1 MDQAKQH
8 FREESGGLKALLIA
22 WYTVAYTVAGVSVKI
37 FTKGLGGIPKLPG
50 MENLYYSTVGGAL
63 PNLIIP
69 LVLGWPRKIGKISTK
84 QWLTIAV
91 AGVCAAVVIPTTTLM
106 YSFRDISVV
115 QAQIV
120 MRGSLIAFGIIID
133 RLLHKKVVKEEFIAL
148 GFTVLAVLA
157 ICLNEKG
164 GRAIFTSADVMW
176 VLGSYVSAYG
186 IRVYIMQVM
195 KNKMDNRAFFAAEQA
210 FAALTMITVATV
222 AVVSGTE
229 KFGFGDFRK
238 AVFTENWLAVLG
250 GVPYGFVAI
259 PSVLIYMFKGRNTT
273 FSVLCNRLPSLAA
286 GLFAGVVVW
295 LVLNQTRPGNWSL
308 IGLGLIVVA
317 SYFLV
322 KAEAKRDRL
331 KLAEASGR

>member
-1 MDQAKQH
+1 MVQEMQFK
-8 FREESGGLKALLIA
+8 EESGRLKALLIA

-37 FTKGLGGIPKLPG
+37 FTKGLAGVPKLTG
-50 MENLYYSTVGGAL
+50 MENLYYSTMGGVI
-63 PNLIIP
+63 PNLLIP
-69 LVLGWPRKIGKISTK
+69 LVLKWPRRLGKMSGK
-84 QWLTIAV
+84 DWLTIAV

-106 YSFRDISVV
+106 YSFKDISVV

-133 RLLHKKVVKEEFIAL
+133 RLLHKKVVQEEFIAL

-176 VLGSYVSAYG
+176 VLGSYVFAYG
-186 IRVYIMQVM
+186 IRVYLMQVW
-195 KNKMDNRAFFAAEQA
+195 KNKKDNLGFFAAEQA

-238 AVFTENWLAVLG
+238 AVFEWNWLAVLG

-286 GLFAGVVVW
+286 GLFATAAIW
-295 LVLNQTRPGNWSL
+295 LLWNQARPGNWSL
-308 IGLGLIVVA
+308 VGLGLIVVA
-317 SYFLV
+317 SHFLV
-322 KAEAKRDRL
+322 KAEQKRERL
-331 KLAEASGR
+331 RLVDTEAA